1 MEFFYSLEFSIPVS
15 QITWLLLMI
24 TTAQLF
30 GKIKLAL
37 LISYSF
43 TLYWGYF
50 LNREI
55 IVNSVNQGE
64 YIILIYFGFGISVVV
79 LAMIGFIFQHESLSI
94 LPDAVSQIICLS
106 QSSLNY
112 PRSSIPRSVNFTL
125 LR

>member
-1 MEFFYSLEFSIPVS
+1 MGFFYSFEFSIPAV
-15 QITWLLLMI
+15 QVVWLLLMI

-37 LISYSF
+37 LVSYIF

-64 YIILIYFGFGISVVV
+64 YIILIYFGFGIAVVV
-79 LAMIGFIFQHESLSI
+79 LAIIGFMVKHE
-94 LPDAVSQIICLS
+94 
-106 QSSLNY
+106 
-112 PRSSIPRSVNFTL
+112 
-125 LR
+125 

>member
-1 MEFFYSLEFSIPVS
+1 MEFFYSLEFSIPVV
-15 QITWLLLMI
+15 QVAWLLLMI

-55 IVNSVNQGE
+55 IVNSGNQGE
-64 YIILIYFGFGISVVV
+64 YIILIYFGFGIAVAL
-79 LAMIGFIFQHESLSI
+79 LAMVGFLFQHE
-94 LPDAVSQIICLS
+94 
-106 QSSLNY
+106 
-112 PRSSIPRSVNFTL
+112 
-125 LR
+125 